1 MAEAVGRRHLRRV
14 VVGAL
19 AALASAGVN
28 AAAQAEQPNPIPSDP
43 LAAKAFAVLEKH
55 CARCHQ
61 DGRLTRATAA
71 ANFRNVLRLDQLV
84 RDPRYVRPGN
94 PDGSRLWAHMMRR
107 LMPYD
112 VFQQHSG
119 GEAPTPEEILAVR
132 DWIEKRESRPARAY
146 AGKRRKRS
154 NATRNLRSASDEE
167 LMLRTDKEDYRRG
180 DILTLSVRSR
190 SDCGLTLISIDA
202 KGRGTVLFPND
213 FEPAHRLAAGEEVK
227 VPRADAGYRLRLKET
242 GTERIVALCNTAT
255 AGAVDGIRH
264 DFERQRFTELG
275 DYRAFLAR
283 ALAPEAEP
291 RPQHVTQTVR
301 RGRRRIVRTRPVPP
315 PEPRADPAKVLRT
328 GVVVEVR

>member
-1 MAEAVGRRHLRRV
+1 MRRV
-14 VVGAL
+14 MICAV
-19 AALASAGVN
+19 AALAIAY
-28 AAAQAEQPNPIPSDP
+28 ARPRAHAEQPIPVPSDP
-43 LAAKAFAVLEKH
+43 VAAKAFAVLERY

-61 DGRLTRATAA
+61 DGRLTRPTAA

-84 RDPRYVRPGN
+84 LNPRYVRPGN
-94 PDGSRLWAHMMRR
+94 PDASRVWTHMMRR

-112 VFQQHSG
+112 VFQQHDG
-119 GEAPTPEEILAVR
+119 GDGPTAEEILAVR
-132 DWIEKRESRPARAY
+132 DWIEQPVSPPAQAY

-154 NATRNLRSASDEE
+154 TAARNMRWASNDE
-167 LMLRTDKEDYRRG
+167 LMLRSGKDEYAHG
-180 DILTLSVRSR
+180 DVLTVSVRSR

-213 FEPAHRLAAGEEVK
+213 FEAAHRLTAGEEFR
-227 VPRADAGYRLRLKET
+227 VPRADAGYRLRLNEK
-242 GTERIVALCNTAT
+242 GTERVVALCNTAT

-275 DYRAFLAR
+275 DYRAFLVR

-291 RPQHVTQTVR
+291 RAQHVTETVR

-328 GVVVEVR
+328 GIVLEVR

>member
-1 MAEAVGRRHLRRV
+1 MAGAVGGRRLRRV

-28 AAAQAEQPNPIPSDP
+28 AAAQAEQPIPIPSDP

-61 DGRLTRATAA
+61 NGRLTRATAA
-71 ANFRNVLRLDQLV
+71 ANFRNVLHLDQLV

-94 PDGSRLWAHMMRR
+94 PDGSRLWTHMMR
-107 LMPYD
+107 
-112 VFQQHSG
+112 QHSG

-132 DWIEKRESRPARAY
+132 DWIEKRGSLPARAY

-154 NATRNLRSASDEE
+154 NATRNLRSASGEE
-167 LMLRTDKEDYRRG
+167 LVLRTDKEDYRRG
-180 DILTLSVRSR
+180 DTLTLSVRSR

-242 GTERIVALCNTAT
+242 GTERIVALCNMAT

>member
-1 MAEAVGRRHLRRV
+1 MRRV
-14 VVGAL
+14 IGGTL
-19 AALASAGVN
+19 AALAVAFAQPSAC
-28 AAAQAEQPNPIPSDP
+28 AEQPIPVPADPI
-43 LAAKAFAVLEKH
+43 AAKAFAVLERH

-84 RDPRYVRPGN
+84 LDPRYVRPGN
-94 PDGSRLWAHMMRR
+94 PDGSRVWTHMVRQ

-112 VFQQHSG
+112 VFQQHTG
-119 GEAPTPEEILAVR
+119 GEAPTPDDLLAVR
-132 DWIEKRESRPARAY
+132 DWIEKPEPLPARAY

-154 NATRNLRSASDEE
+154 TAMRNMRWTADDELTLRAN
-167 LMLRTDKEDYRRG
+167 KEAYARG
-180 DILTLSVRSR
+180 DALTVIVRSR

-213 FEPAHRLAAGEEVK
+213 FEPAHRLSAGEDFK
-227 VPRADAGYRLRLKET
+227 VPRADSGYRLRLNER
-242 GTERIVALCNTAT
+242 GSERIVALCNTAVS
-255 AGAVDGIRH
+255 GAVDGIRH

-291 RPQHVTQTVR
+291 RPQQVTETVR

-315 PEPRADPAKVLRT
+315 PEPRADPSKVLRT
-328 GVVVEVR
+328 GIVVEVR

>member
-1 MAEAVGRRHLRRV
+1 MAGAVGGRRLRRV

-28 AAAQAEQPNPIPSDP
+28 AAAQAEPPIPTPSDP
-43 LAAKAFAVLEKH
+43 VAAKAFAVLEKH

-71 ANFRNVLRLDQLV
+71 ANFRNVLHLDQLV

-94 PDGSRLWAHMMRR
+94 PDGSRLWTHMMR
-107 LMPYD
+107 
-112 VFQQHSG
+112 QHSG
-119 GEAPTPEEILAVR
+119 GEAPTPEEVLAVR
-132 DWIEKRESRPARAY
+132 DWIEQRESLPVRVY

-154 NATRNLRSASDEE
+154 NATRNLRSASGEE

-180 DILTLSVRSR
+180 DTLTLSVRSR
-190 SDCGLTLISIDA
+190 SDCGLTLISIDG

-242 GTERIVALCNTAT
+242 GTERIVALCNMAT